1 LDQDERRRQGRDCFS
16 ARRQP
21 HCSEP
26 EPSDAAHG
34 GLNRQLVGSRGGSY
48 FSRTRGASKASD
60 QLQQA
65 GQELRAVIVGRSVFA
80 RQW

>member
-1 LDQDERRRQGRDCFS
+1 M
-16 ARRQP
+16 
-21 HCSEP
+21 
-26 EPSDAAHG
+26 
-34 GLNRQLVGSRGGSY
+34 VGSGGGSY

-65 GQELRAVIVGRSVFA
+65 GQKLRAVIVGRSVFA